1 MTGVVPAFDGTR
13 SEDQPLIRIAS
24 YLFIILLSAAPSVNI
39 YHWY

>member
-24 YLFIILLSAAPSVNI
+24 YLPIMIVSATLPVNI
-39 YHWY
+39 AE